1 MKKLSLLVLAVV
13 LSLGLFACNQQTGGA
28 GLSVLGVGQPSQ
40 GAQRYL
46 VVFKSETL
54 PPSAKAWVERQ
65 GAKVLKALEP
75 IGTLVVQASPQVVQR
90 LAKDPQVLQVG
101 PEHRYSLPKTERLLV
116 EDTLG
121 APTAADSLYN
131 YQWDI
136 RRIKAPQVW
145 ERLPLEVQARA
156 TVAILDTGVMDNHP
170 DLEGQITDF
179 VATNYC
185 QEPGGPNA
193 TPSYPKYSLWID
205 FDHLDP
211 DDLCTPAPEVLYEA
225 HGTHVAGTVA
235 ARFGGGRVVGVA
247 PGLRLAAYKVFD
259 RYHYTDPE
267 TGEEYDDVGA
277 WDGPIFEAILDAARK
292 GYAVINMSL
301 GGTLDARF
309 REDVAAMVAWDRVM
323 KYANRMGTV
332 IVASAGNSAQNAN
345 GYVVHIPSDLPS
357 VISVSATGT
366 ATPLWRYPYPTGETL
381 NAEPGQ
387 DILAFYSNYGAA
399 VDLAAPGGDCGLDE
413 NGQSWCF
420 RPRSERPPGYRY
432 HLILSTIILD
442 ETRPAYAWYA
452 GTSMASPHVAAVA
465 GLVKALHPSWTPGE
479 VRAHLKATAEAIGS
493 RQLFGH
499 GLVDADTAT
508 R

>member
-1 MKKLSLLVLAVV
+1 MA
-13 LSLGLFACNQQTGGA
+13 
-28 GLSVLGVGQPSQ
+28 
-40 GAQRYL
+40 
-46 VVFKSETL
+46 L
-54 PPSAKAWVERQ
+54 P
-65 GAKVLKALEP
+65 
-75 IGTLVVQASPQVVQR
+75 R
-90 LAKDPQVLQVG
+90 L
-101 PEHRYSLPKTERLLV
+101 
-116 EDTLG
+116 
-121 APTAADSLYN
+121 PTTSYK

-170 DLEGQITDF
+170 DLEGQIADF

-185 QEPGGPNA
+185 QETGGPNP

-211 DDLCTPAPEVLYEA
+211 DNLCTPAPKVLYEA

-235 ARFGGGRVVGVA
+235 ARFGGGQVVGVA

-301 GGTLDARF
+301 GGTLDTRF

-345 GYVVHIPSDLPS
+345 GYVVHIPSDLPT

-366 ATPLWRYPYPTGETL
+366 ATPSGGTPT
-381 NAEPGQ
+381 
-387 DILAFYSNYGAA
+387 
-399 VDLAAPGGDCGLDE
+399 
-413 NGQSWCF
+413 
-420 RPRSERPPGYRY
+420 PPGRP
-432 HLILSTIILD
+432 STPSPVRTSWPSAPTTGPRWTWPLPVG
-442 ETRPAYAWYA
+442 TAAWTKTARA
-452 GTSMASPHVAAVA
+452 GASGLEAVNDFA
-465 GLVKALHPSWTPGE
+465 
-479 VRAHLKATAEAIGS
+479 
-493 RQLFGH
+493 
-499 GLVDADTAT
+499 
-508 R
+508 